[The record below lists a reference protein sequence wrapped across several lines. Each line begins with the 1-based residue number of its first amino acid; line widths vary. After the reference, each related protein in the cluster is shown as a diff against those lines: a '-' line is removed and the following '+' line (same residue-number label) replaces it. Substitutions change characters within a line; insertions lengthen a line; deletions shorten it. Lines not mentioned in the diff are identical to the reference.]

1 MQRQTT
7 KAVKHTTKHQVSF
20 SVKKKSRTKIFQN
33 RDVQQII
40 KRTLPKEID
49 VGLLSPANMRDSK
62 HGHKI
67 IYFQMKILQ
76 RKTFD
81 EIISCVKKGQSL
93 LTPQNEPYSDN

>member
-7 KAVKHTTKHQVSF
+7 KAVKHKTKHQVSF
-20 SVKKKSRTKIFQN
+20 SVKRKNRTKVFQN

-67 IYFQMKILQ
+67 IYFQMKILK
-76 RKTFD
+76 RETFD
-81 EIISCVKKGQSL
+81 EIISCVKRGQHF
-93 LTPQNEPYSDN
+93 LTPQNEP